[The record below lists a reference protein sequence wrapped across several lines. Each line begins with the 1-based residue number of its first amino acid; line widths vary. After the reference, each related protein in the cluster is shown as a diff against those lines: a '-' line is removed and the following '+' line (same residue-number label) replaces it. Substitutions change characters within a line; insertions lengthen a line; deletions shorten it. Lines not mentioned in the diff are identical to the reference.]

1 MRECSLW
8 IIVWSIVQALK
19 CFLVSNF
26 YVVLGNEPGN
36 WIPSV
41 PIKNCA
47 HYTYLSNIIPRPTE
61 ICLLLPWKQS
71 ECWHLIRAVLI
82 STMSLDQ
89 FAAMIMWK
97 KLCFRSVIF
106 YTNKQANKYIYIL
119 EFILFHYFPF
129 IFVEI
134 CTFTQIVQITILY
147 ESPKTISHAWN
158 EEDKYIY

>member
-1 MRECSLW
+1 
-8 IIVWSIVQALK
+8 
-19 CFLVSNF
+19 
-26 YVVLGNEPGN
+26 
-36 WIPSV
+36 
-41 PIKNCA
+41 
-47 HYTYLSNIIPRPTE
+47 
-61 ICLLLPWKQS
+61 
-71 ECWHLIRAVLI
+71 
-82 STMSLDQ
+82 MSLDQ

-97 KLCFRSVIF
+97 KLRFRSVIF
-106 YTNKQANKYIYIL
+106 YTNKQANKYIHIL